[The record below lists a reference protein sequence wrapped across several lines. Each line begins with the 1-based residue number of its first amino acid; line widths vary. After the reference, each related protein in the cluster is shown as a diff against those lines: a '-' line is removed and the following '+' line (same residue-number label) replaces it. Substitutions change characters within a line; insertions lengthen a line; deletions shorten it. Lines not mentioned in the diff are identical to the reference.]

1 MTNLVYAKD
10 TCSVVDPNTGLKY
23 RLVTGETWDADDPL
37 VKALPHLFSKTAQI
51 VRTSQKRPLPAP
63 AAPVE
68 KATAEPGAKR
78 PVNRVNK

>member
-1 MTNLVYAKD
+1 MTKLVYAKD

-23 RLVTGETWDADDPL
+23 RLVTGETWDGNDPL
-37 VKALPHLFSKTAQI
+37 VKALPHLFSETAQI
-51 VRTSQKRPLPAP
+51 VRTSQTRPLPPA

-78 PVNRVNK
+78 PVNRAAK